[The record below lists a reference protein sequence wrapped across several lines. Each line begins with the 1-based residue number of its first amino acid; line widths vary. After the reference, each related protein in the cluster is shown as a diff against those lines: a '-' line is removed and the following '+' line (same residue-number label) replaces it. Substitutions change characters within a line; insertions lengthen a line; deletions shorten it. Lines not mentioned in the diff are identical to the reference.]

1 MSELKE
7 AAKKELFSK
16 LSGHSLANLTSGA
29 REIAVI
35 DKRIQKETLT
45 KYLKR
50 GWILES
56 DLDENYDTIVRWERV
71 KDFINDTRREIRRL
85 EADIPSMREQIADV
99 EAGGKWDAWK
109 SMLPRYREILENDLK
124 ALSVNRQKLE
134 KAKVEFKPLKA
145 VIKSLKDKFK
155 LYISQLERARSRRS
169 DRVERRQVASKGDLT
184 ELI

>member
-1 MSELKE
+1 MSELKQK
-7 AAKKELFSK
+7 AKKELFSK
-16 LSGHSLANLTSGA
+16 LSGHSLAYLISGV

-71 KDFINDTRREIRRL
+71 KDFIKDTRREIREL
-85 EADIPSMREQIADV
+85 EDAIPSMREQIANV
-99 EAGGKWDAWK
+99 ESGGKWDAWK
-109 SMLPRYREILENDLK
+109 SMLPRYREILKNDLK
-124 ALSVNRQKLE
+124 TLPIKKQKLE

-145 VIKSLKDKFK
+145 SIKSLKDNFK
-155 LYISQLERARSRRS
+155 LYISQLEA
-169 DRVERRQVASKGDLT
+169 E
-184 ELI
+184 E